1 MITWG
6 MSVPV
11 TYRTPPVIRLYD
23 RSCWSLILA
32 GKQHLDSFP
41 SPSGMPASEG
51 LVVKHTEP
59 WTCASCH
66 LVDGMHDLINIVN
79 ACCQMCVTPT
89 AWRSI
94 LKISHDTNYKS
105 HNQLTTQIKDFL
117 LVCQCDQL
125 VLTLSVNI
133 THATQKGNNKR
144 NTVHNLEDDGMWLR
158 HTPSRGRKQPSSKT
172 TPDDMF
178 VF

>member
-1 MITWG
+1 

-11 TYRTPPVIRLYD
+11 TYRTPPGIRLCD
-23 RSCWSLILA
+23 RSCWSPILA
-32 GKQHLDSFP
+32 GKQHLGSFP
-41 SPSGMPASEG
+41 SAFCMPALEG

-66 LVDGMHDLINIVN
+66 LVERMHDLINIVN
-79 ACCQMCVTPT
+79 TCCQMCVTPT
-89 AWRSI
+89 ARRSI
-94 LKISHDTNYKS
+94 LKTSHDTNYKS
-105 HNQLTTQIKDFL
+105 HNQFTTQIKDCL

-125 VLTLSVNI
+125 VLTASVNI
-133 THATQKGNNKR
+133 THATQKGNNKG

-158 HTPSRGRKQPSSKT
+158 HTPSRGRKQPSTKT
-172 TPDDMF
+172 TPDDKF